1 VDDGKEESM
10 KRIAVILVASLAL
23 AAVLG
28 VWGLRSPSGA
38 SAAGRGKVAD
48 HALFDETSGDVG
60 VRCRTTTSSP
70 FIVYLSVRA
79 INASATVRALF
90 QDGDFIDFPLAQNE
104 SFSLQQA
111 AGTTDGV
118 DNVIRVKSAP
128 GSAGALVGWMSAS
141 RAPGTSTRVLCN
153 TIT

>member
-1 VDDGKEESM
+1 M
-10 KRIAVILVASLAL
+10 KRIAVILITFLAL
-23 AAVLG
+23 AALLG
-28 VWGLRSPSGA
+28 LWALRSPSGA
-38 SAAGRGKVAD
+38 TAASGKIAD
-48 HALFDETSGDVG
+48 HALFDQTSGDVG
-60 VRCRTTTSSP
+60 ARCRTTTSSP

-79 INASATVRALF
+79 INAPATVRVLF
-90 QDGDFIDFPLAQNE
+90 QDGDFIDYPLAQNE

-111 AGTTDGV
+111 AGTTNGV
-118 DNVIRVKSAP
+118 DNAIRVRSAP

>member
-1 VDDGKEESM
+1 MDDGKEESM
-10 KRIAVILVASLAL
+10 KRIAVILITFLAL
-23 AAVLG
+23 AALLG
-28 VWGLRSPSGA
+28 LWALRSPSGA
-38 SAAGRGKVAD
+38 TAASGKIAD
-48 HALFDETSGDVG
+48 HALFDQTSGDVG
-60 VRCRTTTSSP
+60 AKCRTTTSSP

-79 INASATVRALF
+79 INAPATVRVLF
-90 QDGDFIDFPLAQNE
+90 QDGDFIDYPLAQNE

-111 AGTTDGV
+111 AGTTNSV
-118 DNVIRVKSAP
+118 DNAIRVSSAP